1 MAANLTPTPSPYTNR
16 NSRMSTTT
24 YYKLEIGGIVYLVD
38 PATSLAYTY
47 DLTAPTQ
54 IGTVSWTD
62 PKAPPRLIL
71 RDDWV
76 TVMAAKLAAPTVAA
90 TP

>member
-1 MAANLTPTPSPYTNR
+1 
-16 NSRMSTTT
+16 MSTTT

-47 DLTAPTQ
+47 DLNEPTQ

-62 PKAPPRLIL
+62 PKQPPHLVL
-71 RDDWV
+71 RENWRA
-76 TVMAAKLAAPTVAA
+76 VMAAKLAAPAC
-90 TP
+90 PPS